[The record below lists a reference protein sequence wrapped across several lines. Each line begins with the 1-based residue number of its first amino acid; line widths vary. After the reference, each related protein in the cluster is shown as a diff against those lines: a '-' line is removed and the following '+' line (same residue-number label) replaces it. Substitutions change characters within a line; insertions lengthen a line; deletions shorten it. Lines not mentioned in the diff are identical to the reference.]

1 MPSTAEVALTV
12 DAKNPVFYENYGLA
26 LYDADRHEDAHA
38 AWQKKMMAVGDAQK
52 IALAKRLLAQY
63 P

>member
-26 LYDADRHEDAHA
+26 LYDADRHEDAQA
-38 AWQKKMMAVGDAQK
+38 AWQKMMTVGDAQK

>member
-1 MPSTAEVALTV
+1 MPSTAEVALTA
-12 DAKNPVFYENYGLA
+12 DAKKTVFYENYGLA

-38 AWQKKMMAVGDAQK
+38 AWQKMMTVGDDQK
-52 IALAKRLLAQY
+52 IALARRLLAQY